1 MSLIAP
7 TVQAF
12 FSERLAQQ
20 RNASPHTVAAYKD
33 CLRLLFD
40 FVAKRTRRTPCQLD
54 FNDLKASLVG
64 EFLQYLE
71 TDRGNSVRTRN
82 ARLAAIHSFFQ
93 FASYRHP
100 EHADD
105 IQRVLAIPHKRFQ
118 RAEVTHLD
126 QAEIVALLAA
136 PDRSTW
142 HGRRDHALL
151 LLAVQT
157 GFRLSE
163 LTGLKIEDVHLGPGA
178 HVRTLGKGRKARRTP
193 LKTQAVAVLRVWLR
207 ERGGRA
213 TDPLF
218 PTRSGTRLSPD
229 AVERLVAKH
238 AATAAQSR
246 TSLNVKNVTPHVLR
260 HTTAMQLHK
269 GGVDLTGIALF
280 LGHER
285 VQSTDI
291 YLHADLALK
300 ESALARLTPHTA
312 KPGRYRP
319 SDALIAFLAG
329 P

>member
-54 FNDLKASLVG
+54 FNDLKASSVG

-118 RAEVTHLD
+118 RAEITHLD

-163 LTGLKIEDVHLGPGA
+163 LTGLKIEDVNLVPGA
-178 HVRTLGKGRKARRTP
+178 HARTLGKGRKARRTP

-300 ESALARLTPHTA
+300 ESALARLTPHTT